1 MYLHIT
7 LTSHYSTLLRRSL
20 GCCPSEGELHDL
32 LTEMEEEEPTGTR
45 DSSVESVQS
54 VESVESLDST
64 STPTIDYLAPIL
76 ILRLV
81 QVTSDMRNSCR

>member
-1 MYLHIT
+1 MKECATHCNYTLLFLHSAHDRSLGCCPSEGELVFVTEEGMYLHIT

-45 DSSVESVQS
+45 E
-54 VESVESLDST
+54 L
-64 STPTIDYLAPIL
+64 YL
-76 ILRLV
+76 
-81 QVTSDMRNSCR
+81 